1 MNSSPNSERSRLA
14 RELHDGLAQELS
26 AIGYQ
31 LDSLIG
37 DELIN
42 HSARHNLRKV
52 RFSISGVTDQ
62 VRDEIYNLR
71 NEDPREISEIIK
83 QQLATLLS
91 NSEILFEVTGHTN
104 LASAHKY
111 EITRCIRELALN
123 SRTHSGC
130 NKITVE
136 LSDEAIKYE
145 DDGSFATKLEN
156 NQNRIS
162 YGLTGLFE
170 RLEKLGFEVS
180 VENSKYVITL
190 K

>member
-42 HSARHNLRKV
+42 HSARQNLRKV

-130 NKITVE
+130 SKITVK